1 MLCCYLVLLTKWQK
15 SVSQSARNFFS
26 RNDSF
31 QHRGERRTDH
41 FEWLNTACKG
51 EGGKKVGSFT
61 SEECLEGE
69 EKVKSRFRP
78 ACCYCLF
85 GQNICDSKK
94 CRTLQLWSLRP
105 KRSARRAVRIFH
117 PTTQT
122 LTDTWTSIGSG
133 TQAFFVFSFA
143 SWHELNK
150 WASGQFLSLLP
161 SRRLNFWIFA
171 APMINRFQYDVGA
184 SISQTWVCVQRSGQ
198 RYCTADRKQPVV
210 LRERETFG
218 YPQVA
223 DGAGCGG
230 NLYGPRKIF
239 DRFVWS
245 LTYKDLEPHK
255 EPSQNI
261 IQHIVGKREEQTKRL
276 FFLQLCQ
283 ICLLHNSFKQ
293 KRLNCC
299 FITFHEV
306 SFRYSWLMALSWRR
320 KKSQEQSMFIK
331 QRRSFGLNDVCKKSA
346 KSVF

>member
-1 MLCCYLVLLTKWQK
+1 MTEISYLLL
-15 SVSQSARNFFS
+15 SAQNFFC

-31 QHRGERRTDH
+31 QHERWETHWSFWMIEHSVQRGRWEKD
-41 FEWLNTACKG
+41 
-51 EGGKKVGSFT
+51 SFT
-61 SEECLEGE
+61 PEECLEGE
-69 EKVKSRFRP
+69 EEVKSRFRP

-85 GQNICDSKK
+85 GQNICNSKK

-117 PTTQT
+117 PATQT
-122 LTDTWTSIGSG
+122 LTGTWTGLGSG
-133 TQAFFVFSFA
+133 TQAFFFFFFSFA

-150 WASGQFLSLLP
+150 WASGQFLSPLL

-171 APMINRFQYDVGA
+171 APMINTFQYDVGA

-230 NLYGPRKIF
+230 NLCGPRKIL

-255 EPSQNI
+255 EPSLNI
-261 IQHIVGKREEQTKRL
+261 IQHIVEKREEQTKRL
-276 FFLQLCQ
+276 FYSSVQFVC
-283 ICLLHNSFKQ
+283 CTTAFKQ
-293 KRLNCC
+293 KRLNCS
-299 FITFHEV
+299 FIIFNSSLQILV
-306 SFRYSWLMALSWRR
+306 INGALV
-320 KKSQEQSMFIK
+320 ET
-331 QRRSFGLNDVCKKSA
+331 
-346 KSVF
+346 